1 MTPDGFQKVEA
12 VEKMPPRK
20 VKPRLVLVTGASGF
34 LGRHVI
40 QALATKGLGV
50 RAISRRARPTGDAS
64 GSVEWRQGDLCETA
78 NWSTLLD
85 GVDTVLHLAALTSTE
100 PEDRLMEFNAR
111 ATGRLARQ
119 ASAAGVGHFVYVS
132 SVRVYG
138 HAGTIL
144 ATTATSPAD
153 AYGRS
158 KLAGEKEVIDA
169 TVNGTMTYA
178 ILRPPFVYGADRTGL
193 LSLMNFAARSR
204 VPLPL
209 AGLNNRRSLIFVANL
224 ANAVAAA
231 VRTSDTHGYALPVAE
246 GSAWTYGELL
256 AKLASL
262 HGRSALIWPFPERFF
277 KTAGLWSGR
286 GETVKRMLEDCVVD
300 GTAFS
305 RLLKWKPPFSPDTA
319 LRLAFTKVSLSNNG
333 TLDN

>member
-1 MTPDGFQKVEA
+1 MNKA
-12 VEKMPPRK
+12 VLRK
-20 VKPRLVLVTGASGF
+20 GKPRLVLVTGASGF
-34 LGRHVI
+34 LGRYVI
-40 QALATKGLGV
+40 QALIARNIRV
-50 RAISRRARPTGDAS
+50 RAVSRSPRPVAEKLAL
-64 GSVEWRQGDLCETA
+64 VEWRQGDLSDVA
-78 NWSTLLD
+78 GWSALLD
-85 GVDTVLHLAALTSTE
+85 GVDTVVHLAALTGAE
-100 PEDRLMEFNAR
+100 PENRLMEFNAT

-119 ASAAGVGHFVYVS
+119 ASVAGVRHFVYLS

-144 ATTATSPAD
+144 ATTAISPAD

-158 KLAGEKEVIDA
+158 KLAGEKEV
-169 TVNGTMTYA
+169 VNAAARGTMTYA

-193 LSLMNFAARSR
+193 LSLMNSAARSGL
-204 VPLPL
+204 PLPL

-231 VRTSDTHGYALPVAE
+231 AGTSDTHGYALPVAE
-246 GSAWTYGELL
+246 GGDWTYGELL

-262 HGRSALIWPFPERFF
+262 HGRSAWIWPFPERLF
-277 KTAGLWSGR
+277 KVAGLWSGR
-286 GETVKRMLEDCVVD
+286 GETVKRMLEDCIVD

-305 RLLKWKPPFSPDTA
+305 ELLKWEPPFSPDTA
-319 LRLAFTKVSLSNNG
+319 LRLAFTKVSPTCNE